1 MADFLVFPMA
11 ELSLTAFSP
20 AIFHQEQPLLGPPK
34 DVLGFLPSPGRRQNI
49 YDSRCAGLQIGTLH
63 PEQSWKFSSSIS
75 DSQLF
80 THMPVIKKPVLI
92 DMQDTCPDSML
103 FSFGVAEQCT
113 RRDNILKSLAY
124 SSNMTDGDD
133 LNISLISELVGL
145 QTVAVDMCPWSQV
158 PMDDE
163 LCLNGIGADGTQKI
177 IHPQKQLYA
186 PQPLLNF
193 VGNLSHSSS
202 ITAHPNGHVLFRG
215 SAVEMKN
222 LLSIFAEFN
231 LDKGLSNGS
240 RKAMVVPYFTRR
252 RGGHTR
258 TYAQPS
264 SSSFETQTAEPS
276 KRAEKS
282 KSQQKKNGNRD
293 PNSERL
299 NMNYLYACDCLI
311 DVYVDKT
318 GDRKMILALKD
329 AAPELT
335 HLLTQISSWIGGTGL
350 AVFVILACKAMRG
363 NAVLFTHAK
372 LLNVTFGGGLFWLFL
387 ALYKLKDTIDRL
399 SSTRAKRPS
408 EDKEVANKVRTSVNE
423 ILFRSAVL
431 VAVGLLCL

>member
-1 MADFLVFPMA
+1 MASA
-11 ELSLTAFSP
+11 AFSP
-20 AIFHQEQPLLGPPK
+20 ACFHQEQPLPK

-49 YDSRCAGLQIGTLH
+49 YNSRYAGLQIGTPH
-63 PEQSWKFSSSIS
+63 PEQSWKFSSLIS

-80 THMPVIKKPVLI
+80 IHMPVIKKLVI
-92 DMQDTCPDSML
+92 DMQDTCLDSML

-113 RRDNILKSLAY
+113 RRENILKFLAS
-124 SSNMTDGDD
+124 SSNMKDGDD

-163 LCLNGIGADGTQKI
+163 FCLNGVGADGTHKI
-177 IHPQKQLYA
+177 IHPEKQLYA

-202 ITAHPNGHVLFRG
+202 IRAHPNGHVLFRG

-264 SSSFETQTAEPS
+264 SSAFETQTTEPS

-282 KSQQKKNGNRD
+282 KSQQKKNVNRD

-299 NMNYLYACDCLI
+299 NNNYVYACDCLI
-311 DVYVDKT
+311 DVYVDRN

-335 HLLTQISSWIGGTGL
+335 HLLTQISSWIGGAGL

-363 NAVLFTHAK
+363 NVVLFTHAK
-372 LLNVTFGGGLFWLFL
+372 LLNVTFGVGLFWLFAAVYRL
-387 ALYKLKDTIDRL
+387 QDTIDRL
-399 SSTRAKRPS
+399 SSTGVK
-408 EDKEVANKVRTSVNE
+408 DKEVANKVRTSVNE

-431 VAVGLLCL
+431 LAVGLLS